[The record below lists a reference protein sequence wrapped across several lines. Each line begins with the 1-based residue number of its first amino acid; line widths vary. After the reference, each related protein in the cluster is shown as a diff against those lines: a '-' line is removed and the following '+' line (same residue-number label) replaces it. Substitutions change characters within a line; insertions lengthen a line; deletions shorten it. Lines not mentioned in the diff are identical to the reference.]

1 MAQPF
6 DPSDPVFLRGL
17 TQRRLGRRDF
27 LRNAGIGAGTLSL
40 GAILAACSNGGDSS
54 APASGAP
61 AAGIYDGDPA
71 GMLNM
76 ANWALYID
84 KAKDPDTGDVTHPS
98 LDRFTQ
104 ETGIE
109 VNYRE
114 VIDSPETFFGKLQ
127 PVLAAGQDTGWDIM
141 VITNGRV
148 FDTMNRLGYFQELPG
163 PERFPNFQ
171 ANAGPAVKSPS
182 YDPEN
187 RYSIAYQSGITGI
200 GWDPTQVAEL
210 RPDNPTITSIQD
222 LYDPAFAGKVGMFGD
237 TLDMPSLALLGIGV
251 APAES
256 TPDDWRAAAD
266 VVTQA
271 RDDGIVRQFF
281 AGSGYINSLSHG
293 DVALAMAWSG
303 DIFQTNLSGDSEG
316 LQFTIP
322 DEGGAIWTDN
332 MTIPPLAQH
341 PVDAI
346 TYMDY
351 IYDPEVMAM
360 MVEWINY
367 VSPVPASQRVI
378 LQDAAAAT
386 DPEDKAYLTNVAR
399 SPLVFPTAAD
409 AEKLYA
415 YRTLTEEEDAEWL
428 SIWQPISQS

>member
-1 MAQPF
+1 MARPI
-6 DPSDPVFLRGL
+6 DPNDPVFLRGL

-27 LRNAGIGAGTLSL
+27 LRGAGVGAGTLSL
-40 GAILAACSNGGDSS
+40 AAILAACSSDSS
-54 APASGAP
+54 STTPASGSA
-61 AAGIYDGDPA
+61 AAGTFDGDPA
-71 GMLNM
+71 GEMNM

-84 KAKDPDTGDVTHPS
+84 KAKDPQTGEVTHPS
-98 LDRFTQ
+98 LDKFTAD
-104 ETGIE
+104 TGIK

-171 ANAGPAVKSPS
+171 ANAGPAVKGPS

-187 RYSIAYQSGITGI
+187 KYSIAYQSGITGI
-200 GWDPTQVAEL
+200 GWDPVLVAQL

-251 APAES
+251 APEDS
-256 TPDDWRAAAD
+256 TPADWQAAAD
-266 VVTQA
+266 VITKA

-281 AGSGYINSLSHG
+281 AGSGYINSLAHG
-293 DVALAMAWSG
+293 DVAVAMAWSG
-303 DIFQTNLSGDSEG
+303 DIFQSNLSGDSNG

-322 DEGGAIWTDN
+322 TEGGAIWTDN

-341 PVDAI
+341 PVDAV

-351 IYDPEVMAM
+351 IYQPEVMAM

-367 VSPVPASQRVI
+367 VSPVPAAQQVI
-378 LQDAAAAT
+378 LADAAKAT
-386 DPEDKAYLTNVAR
+386 DPADKTYLENVAN
-399 SPLVFPTAAD
+399 SPLVFPTPQD
-409 AEKLYA
+409 AEHLYN
-415 YRTLTEEEDAEWL
+415 YRTLTQEEDQQWL
-428 SIWQPISQS
+428 DIWQPISQS

>member
-1 MAQPF
+1 MPQF
-6 DPSDPVFLRGL
+6 DGTDPVFLRGL
-17 TQRRLGRRDF
+17 TQRRLDRRAF
-27 LRNAGIGAGTLSL
+27 LRGAGVGASTLSL
-40 GAILAACSNGGDSS
+40 AAILAACSNDGSS
-54 APASGAP
+54 VQPSGSA
-61 AAGIYDGDPA
+61 AAGTFDGDPA
-71 GMLNM
+71 GQMNM
-76 ANWALYID
+76 ANWSLYID
-84 KAKDPDTGDVTHPS
+84 KAKDPETGEVTHPS
-98 LDRFTQ
+98 LDAFTA

-109 VNYRE
+109 MNYRE

-171 ANAGPAVKSPS
+171 ANAGPAVKGPS

-187 RYSIAYQSGITGI
+187 KYSIAYQSGITGL
-200 GWDPTQVAEL
+200 GWDPVLVAEL

-251 APAES
+251 PPEES
-256 TPDDWRAAAD
+256 TPEDWRAAAD
-266 VVTQA
+266 VITQA

-281 AGSGYINSLSHG
+281 AGSGYINSLAHG
-293 DVALAMAWSG
+293 DVAVAMAWSG
-303 DIFQTNLSGDSEG
+303 DIFQSNLSGDSEG

-322 DEGGAIWTDN
+322 TEGGAIWTDN

-351 IYDPEVMAM
+351 IYQPEVMAM

-367 VSPVPASQRVI
+367 VSPVPAAQDVI
-378 LQDAAAAT
+378 LADAAAAT
-386 DPEDKAYLTNVAR
+386 DPADKTYLTNVAN
-399 SPLVFPTAAD
+399 SPLVFPTAQD
-409 AEKLYA
+409 AEHLFN
-415 YRTLTEEEDAEWL
+415 YRTLTEEEDQQWL
-428 SIWQPISQS
+428 DVWQPISQS